1 MPKIIFMKYS
11 PPVKGKF
18 VEIRHMCYFECSDL
32 DFDVKNYFYE
42 ILTTCSAQI
51 GPKSN
56 I

>member
-1 MPKIIFMKYS
+1 MKYS

-18 VEIRHMCYFECSDL
+18 VEIIEMLKCSDL